1 MSRIDELK
9 RHIAQLDEL
18 SKAGV
23 LNTETSQEPRA
34 RLQAELLQFGVDL
47 SQGGPASD
55 TSAQKARP
63 PVGLILGIAGF
74 VVVFAAGSYAWLGN
88 RAGLSADPT
97 NPSVA
102 SADGASPHASNEGQI
117 EAMVERLK
125 ERLKTTPGDIEG
137 WAMLGRSYSALGKH
151 IDALAAYRKVIELNP
166 KDAQAY
172 ADIADAIA
180 VVNGRNLEGEPEKI
194 IAKAL
199 SLDPN
204 NVKAL
209 ALAGTVAFNRGDAA
223 KAAKLWERAVRNL
236 EPDNPMAGELRNAVA
251 EARQRAGLPALA
263 AAPAATAQA
272 AAPAATSL
280 APVAGASIQG
290 RVTLAAK
297 LKAQAAPE
305 DTVFIFARALQGGRA
320 PLAILR
326 KQVKDLPLDFTL
338 DDSLAMSPAM
348 RLSTAKEVIIGAR
361 ISKSGTATPQPG
373 DMQGLTGAIAVGS
386 KGIALEINEPIR

>member
-23 LNTETSQEPRA
+23 LSIETSQEPRA
-34 RLQAELLQFGVDL
+34 RLQAELQRLGVDL
-47 SQGGPASD
+47 SQGSD
-55 TSAQKARP
+55 TPAQKARP
-63 PVGLILGIAGF
+63 PLRLILGIAGF

-88 RAGLSADPT
+88 RAGLSADPS
-97 NPSVA
+97 NPN
-102 SADGASPHASNEGQI
+102 SAAAGAEDGSPHASEAQV
-117 EAMVERLK
+117 EAMVGRLK
-125 ERLKTTPGDIEG
+125 ERLKATPGDIEG
-137 WAMLGRSYSALGKH
+137 WTMLARSYSALGKH
-151 IDALAAYRKVIELNP
+151 SEALAAYRKVIELNP

-172 ADIADAIA
+172 ADIADVVA
-180 VVNGRNLEGEPEKI
+180 VVNGRSLEGEPEKI

-209 ALAGTVAFNRGDAA
+209 ALAGTLAFNRGQAA
-223 KAAKLWERAVRNL
+223 KAAQLWERALRNL
-236 EPDNPMAGELRNAVA
+236 EPNSPMAGDLQNAVA

-263 AAPAATAQA
+263 AAPAKEAQA
-272 AAPAATSL
+272 AAMVPAPAAAT
-280 APVAGASIQG
+280 GASIQG
-290 RVTLAAK
+290 RLTLAAK

-305 DTVFIFARALQGGRA
+305 DTVFIFARALQGSRA

-348 RLSTAKEVIIGAR
+348 RLSTAKEVIVGAR
-361 ISKSGTATPQPG
+361 ISKSGMATPQPG

>member
-1 MSRIDELK
+1 
-9 RHIAQLDEL
+9 
-18 SKAGV
+18 
-23 LNTETSQEPRA
+23 
-34 RLQAELLQFGVDL
+34 
-47 SQGGPASD
+47 
-55 TSAQKARP
+55 
-63 PVGLILGIAGF
+63 
-74 VVVFAAGSYAWLGN
+74 
-88 RAGLSADPT
+88 
-97 NPSVA
+97 
-102 SADGASPHASNEGQI
+102 
-117 EAMVERLK
+117 
-125 ERLKTTPGDIEG
+125 
-137 WAMLGRSYSALGKH
+137 
-151 IDALAAYRKVIELNP
+151 
-166 KDAQAY
+166 
-172 ADIADAIA
+172 
-180 VVNGRNLEGEPEKI
+180 
-194 IAKAL
+194 
-199 SLDPN
+199 
-204 NVKAL
+204 
-209 ALAGTVAFNRGDAA
+209 
-223 KAAKLWERAVRNL
+223 
-236 EPDNPMAGELRNAVA
+236 MAGELRNAVA

>member
-9 RHIAQLDEL
+9 RHITQLDEL
-18 SKAGV
+18 TKAGV
-23 LNTETSQEPRA
+23 LSTETSQEPRV
-34 RLQAELLQFGVDL
+34 RLQAELLRLGANVSKDDR
-47 SQGGPASD
+47 ASD
-55 TSAQKARP
+55 TPAQKTKPPAR
-63 PVGLILGIAGF
+63 LILGIVGF
-74 VVVFAAGSYAWLGN
+74 VVVFAAGSYTLLGN

-97 NPSVA
+97 NPSAA
-102 SADGASPHASNEGQI
+102 SAEGASPHAGNEGQI

-125 ERLKTTPGDIEG
+125 ERLKTTPGDTEG

-151 IDALAAYRKVIELNP
+151 SEALAAYRKVIELNP

-223 KAAKLWERAVRNL
+223 KAAKLWERALRNV
-236 EPDNPMAGELRNAVA
+236 EPDNPMAGELQNAVA

-263 AAPAATAQA
+263 VAPAATAQA
-272 AAPAATSL
+272 AAAMTP
-280 APVAGASIQG
+280 APVTGASIQG

-373 DMQGLTGAIAVGS
+373 DMQGLTGAIAVGA